1 MLPPQSGRVPHGL
14 AAWRVALTGK
24 DRETFRRSRLTLN
37 PFSHVRIGKG
47 WILFD
52 DFIRSQKCS

>member
-24 DRETFRRSRLTLN
+24 MEKFLGEVD
-37 PFSHVRIGKG
+37 
-47 WILFD
+47 
-52 DFIRSQKCS
+52 